1 MFDLTSLFISVAHA
15 ADTAAPVAVPT
26 AEALAQ
32 SQGGMMRFAPIF
44 LIFAVFY
51 FLVIRPQQK
60 SLAAQKKMMSELKKG
75 DKVYVGS
82 GLVGTLSKVE
92 DDKFVMAEIA
102 KDVHVKVLRAAI
114 TGLVTED
121 KATEKKD

>member
-1 MFDLTSLFISVAHA
+1 MINFLQVPPVEPQPGFMQQYSFIIMIGLMVLVLWLFMWR
-15 ADTAAPVAVPT
+15 P
-26 AEALAQ
+26 EAKRRKQMQAFRD
-32 SQGGMMRFAPIF
+32 G
-44 LIFAVFY
+44 
-51 FLVIRPQQK
+51 
-60 SLAAQKKMMSELKKG
+60 LKKG

-92 DDKFVMAEIA
+92 DEKFVMAEIA